1 MFGSLFSS
9 GLIFPLLG
17 FGLLVALRSLTNWV
31 AAIRMVIVV
40 TIFGGIVFLHLGSG
54 ALLVI
59 FRDLFVVVPLYVA
72 FLSSGVSKE
81 SVNRLP
87 ADIAL
92 MLILMVAYMG
102 LSTLNTTADSLSQ
115 VVIGLKIWLF
125 YVPFLFIGL
134 ALAGRP
140 EAMFSVFRTLFV
152 WGMVACFIGL
162 LQSFLVRL
170 IGYQATMT
178 FFFGTKAAAVT
189 QGFAWFSDAG
199 GIFRIPGTF
208 TFATQYSNFLY
219 LLLSVATIEANAD
232 PEPRFRRYGTVAM
245 FIVAF
250 ALLLSGSRAT
260 GLTVSAFFAGYF
272 LFGLMR
278 SSAVTLAPVAIIAA
292 WAMLQII
299 GFDPGALFSTG
310 GRLVGFYSHSFVFQ
324 SIADALK
331 YGPFGAGIGASTN
344 AARYAAAGT
353 LGLAG
358 NGMLGFESYYAKIAA
373 ELGSIGLGIMIAFFA
388 LVVAKIGMGLLK
400 VRNRPANAV
409 VAPLGLYFLYNF
421 ITFFKGTP
429 LDQDPGNIFLWLAL
443 GLIFGLTRKAELALS
458 PVVPSTPMAAP
469 PAETLPS
476 NA

>member
-1 MFGSLFSS
+1 MLGSLFSS
-9 GLIFPLLG
+9 GAIFPLLAL
-17 FGLLVALRSLTNWV
+17 GLILALRSLTSWIAGV
-31 AAIRMVIVV
+31 RTIIVV

-54 ALLVI
+54 ALLVL
-59 FRDLFVVVPLYVA
+59 FRDLFVVIPLYAA
-72 FLSSGVSKE
+72 FLSSGASKDAF
-81 SVNRLP
+81 NRLP

-92 MLILMVAYMG
+92 MLIFVVAYMG
-102 LSTLNTTADSLSQ
+102 LSTLNTTAGSLGQ

-125 YVPFLFIGL
+125 YVPFLLIGL
-134 ALAGRP
+134 ALAARP
-140 EAMFSVFRTLFV
+140 EAMFSVLRTLFV

-170 IGYQATMT
+170 MGYQATMT
-178 FFFGTKAAAVT
+178 FFFGSKAAAVT

-219 LLLSVATIEANAD
+219 LLLSVATIESNAD
-232 PEPRFRRYGTVAM
+232 PKPLFRRYGTVAM

-260 GLTVSAFFAGYF
+260 GLTVSAFFAGYL

-278 SSAVTLAPVAIIAA
+278 FGAVSLAPVAVIGA

-299 GFDPGALFSTG
+299 GFDPGALFTTG
-310 GRLVGFYSHSFVFQ
+310 GRLVGFYSHNFVLQ

-331 YGPFGAGIGASTN
+331 YGPFGAGIGTSTN
-344 AARYAAAGT
+344 AARYAITGVS
-353 LGLAG
+353 GLSGEAT
-358 NGMLGFESYYAKIAA
+358 LGFESYYAKIAA
-373 ELGSIGLGIMIAFFA
+373 ELGSVGLGIMIAFFA
-388 LVVAKIGMGLLK
+388 LVVARIGIGMMY
-400 VRNRPANAV
+400 VRNRPANAI
-409 VAPLGLYFLYNF
+409 VAPLAFYFLYNF

-429 LDQDPGNIFLWLAL
+429 LDQDPGNILLWLAL
-443 GLIFGLTRKAELALS
+443 GLIFGLTRKVELAPS
-458 PVVPSTPMAAP
+458 PVVSRATIAGATT
-469 PAETLPS
+469 ETLPS